1 MLKNIRDYF
10 LMVSLL
16 FAFNCMTKKQNIVLP
31 EFELSYSDVIYKSDH
46 PESPD
51 HIFYIKSDHISTGC
65 ESSFSDKGYYSME
78 KRRKEIYK
86 NILLTLEK
94 LTRNH
99 GLDLVGLESLNLG
112 DSIFEG
118 KSRYPSE
125 IPKNKLDSILRGT
138 NYLPCFMIKETFG
151 DKIFTFGISDII
163 LSKRNLKINEEI
175 SEIEREF
182 YNKGMMVYGEEEY
195 LIWNPDRERKSPDRD
210 LCSLMARYEHQYAKR
225 KKIMEEREESSI
237 VSLLTQMEK
246 RGKNLAAF
254 VMGAS
259 HEENIKELLNKLG
272 ISFYVLEPKGYRDEN
287 LVSNKNKKTPQCR
300 K

>member
-16 FAFNCMTKKQNIVLP
+16 FSFNCMTKKQNIVLP

-112 DSIFEG
+112 TQFLRVNQDIQA
-118 KSRYPSE
+118 KSLKTSLIAFSE
-125 IPKNKLDSILRGT
+125 
-138 NYLPCFMIKETFG
+138 EQ
-151 DKIFTFGISDII
+151 II
-163 LSKRNLKINEEI
+163 C
-175 SEIEREF
+175 
-182 YNKGMMVYGEEEY
+182 
-195 LIWNPDRERKSPDRD
+195 P
-210 LCSLMARYEHQYAKR
+210 
-225 KKIMEEREESSI
+225 
-237 VSLLTQMEK
+237 
-246 RGKNLAAF
+246 
-254 VMGAS
+254 
-259 HEENIKELLNKLG
+259 
-272 ISFYVLEPKGYRDEN
+272 VL
-287 LVSNKNKKTPQCR
+287 
-300 K
+300 